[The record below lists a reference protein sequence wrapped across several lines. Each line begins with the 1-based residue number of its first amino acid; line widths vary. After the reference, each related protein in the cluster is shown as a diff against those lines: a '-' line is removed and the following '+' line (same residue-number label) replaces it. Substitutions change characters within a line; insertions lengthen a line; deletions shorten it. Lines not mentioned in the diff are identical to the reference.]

1 MWNATGSALLV
12 LSYADF
18 DATNQSYYGG
28 ARNISMR
35 HCAAGD

>member
-1 MWNATGSALLV
+1 MWNTTGTALLV

-28 ARNISMR
+28 YGGM
-35 HCAAGD
+35 AGGAYA